1 MLRRIKVI
9 TSSLKVINQ
18 EKLILNQFNF
28 KPNISKEIY
37 KYTDKGGKIMKS
49 HDKSFLIALLT
60 WFTFSLALTFAG
72 IYFTTALG
80 IAMLI
85 SIAAFVFF
93 EYEFFQI
100 KRLNANGN

>member
-1 MLRRIKVI
+1 MEQ
-9 TSSLKVINQ
+9 N
-18 EKLILNQFNF
+18 LIG
-28 KPNISKEIY
+28 KEIY
-37 KYTDKGGKIMKS
+37 KYTDKGGLPMN
-49 HDKSFLIALLT
+49 KSFLIALIT

-100 KRLNANGN
+100 KKTEC

>member
-1 MLRRIKVI
+1 
-9 TSSLKVINQ
+9 
-18 EKLILNQFNF
+18 
-28 KPNISKEIY
+28 
-37 KYTDKGGKIMKS
+37 MKS
-49 HDKSFLIALLT
+49 HDKSLLIALLS
-60 WFTFSLALTFAG
+60 WIVISLALTFAG

-100 KRLNANGN
+100 KKTETCANK

>member
-1 MLRRIKVI
+1 
-9 TSSLKVINQ
+9 
-18 EKLILNQFNF
+18 
-28 KPNISKEIY
+28 
-37 KYTDKGGKIMKS
+37 MKS

>member
-1 MLRRIKVI
+1 
-9 TSSLKVINQ
+9 
-18 EKLILNQFNF
+18 
-28 KPNISKEIY
+28 
-37 KYTDKGGKIMKS
+37 MKS

-93 EYEFFQI
+93 EYEFF
-100 KRLNANGN
+100 K

>member
-1 MLRRIKVI
+1 
-9 TSSLKVINQ
+9 
-18 EKLILNQFNF
+18 
-28 KPNISKEIY
+28 
-37 KYTDKGGKIMKS
+37 MKS
-49 HDKSFLIALLT
+49 HDKAFLIALLT
-60 WFTFSLALTFAG
+60 WFTFSLAFTFAG

-100 KRLNANGN
+100 KKTEC

>member
-1 MLRRIKVI
+1 M
-9 TSSLKVINQ
+9 N
-18 EKLILNQFNF
+18 LIE
-28 KPNISKEIY
+28 SK
-37 KYTDKGGKIMKS
+37 KGASPMN
-49 HDKSFLIALLT
+49 KSFLIALLS
-60 WFTFSLALTFAG
+60 WIVLSLALTFAG

-100 KRLNANGN
+100 KKTEC